1 MNVYPQCDFTL
12 GTEKEKIYLIFLI
25 AIIKIKIAF
34 SKFYIQI
41 MFIHVYITFL
51 FIDFL
56 KFIIGNILNYLVRF
70 L

>member
-12 GTEKEKIYLIFLI
+12 GTEKKKIYLIFLI